1 MNLKPTHYFLKSQ
14 SIRRSAAVGVLLLC
28 LASPLRAA
36 DPYLAPGHPDG
47 IALLPPPP
55 APGSEEQ
62 AADLEEARTVFKGRT
77 PAQEARALKDA
88 SLTFDLFAPAIGP
101 DFDLPRLPRTGALLQ
116 EVKTEIKGIIDLPKN
131 HWKRERPCQFDESL
145 SLGKPEKGYSYP
157 SGHSSWGTIYALILA
172 ELFPDKQEAILAK
185 GRDLGWDRVL
195 IGKHFPTDV
204 QAGRVLGKA
213 IFREL
218 MDSPSF
224 QHDLAEAKAEIASAS
239 LPRQLLSQPA
249 HVEPVSAH

>member
-1 MNLKPTHYFLKSQ
+1 MKLRPTRYFLKRQRIVFSVT
-14 SIRRSAAVGVLLLC
+14 AGLLLLC
-28 LASPLRAA
+28 LATPLWAA

-62 AADLEEARTVFKGRT
+62 AADMEEARTVFKGRT

-88 SLTFDLFAPAIGP
+88 TLTFNLFASAIGP
-101 DFDLPRLPRTGALLQ
+101 EFDLARLPRTEALLQ

-131 HWKRERPCQFDESL
+131 HWKRDRPCQIDESL

-157 SGHSSWGTIYALILA
+157 SGHSTWGTVYSLILA
-172 ELFPDKQEAILAK
+172 EMFSGKQEAILAK

-224 QHDLAEAKAEIASAS
+224 QHDLAEAKAEIAQA
-239 LPRQLLSQPA
+239 QHSQPA
-249 HVEPVSAH
+249 HAEPVSAH